1 VYRIPFERS
10 GCGGNGLAL
19 GHHPPPPPFLPP
31 PLRFRQQTTVKT
43 AFQEERTTAK
53 SGILQQIREGL
64 TWLWRHSLIRTM
76 ALLTSGYAAVG
87 SGLYLILIVLAKEQ
101 HASPA
106 GIGTMFSIAA
116 VGGIAGSL
124 VGGRIQQWFSFAQ
137 VILGVRCASVPLW
150 LLYAVAP
157 NPLVL
162 GVITAGMY
170 VLIPMYNVV
179 QLSYLLPGMPEH
191 LRGCVGSVFQL
202 VVTASQPIGL
212 ALTGLLLQWIGA
224 ITTVLVLGVWL
235 FWLAVAATLSP
246 AVRYAPPIAAAI
258 EPVHPTHPVL

>member
-1 VYRIPFERS
+1 
-10 GCGGNGLAL
+10 
-19 GHHPPPPPFLPP
+19 
-31 PLRFRQQTTVKT
+31 
-43 AFQEERTTAK
+43 
-53 SGILQQIREGL
+53 
-64 TWLWRHSLIRTM
+64 M

-137 VILGVRCASVPLW
+137 VILGVRWASVPLW

-202 VVTASQPIGL
+202 VVTANQPIGL